1 MGDADYRRDRLSP
14 SRQTISVEVYGPAAI
29 AKKRGAA
36 QNHDR
41 TQRMLQRN
49 GIVVDIQ
56 HYTVIT
62 VDYRHTLI

>member
-1 MGDADYRRDRLSP
+1 
-14 SRQTISVEVYGPAAI
+14 
-29 AKKRGAA
+29 
-36 QNHDR
+36 
-41 TQRMLQRN
+41 MLQRN